1 MIDFVRKS
9 SFFFLILIIKFIIHA
24 NVCSVWPRKMVRID
38 FSICAVVVN
47 QQIATI
53 ILMMGYGTM
62 IANNRRLWHFNERKH
77 HVYHTQYTVSANL
90 CTYARMCLCRCTFF
104 GGGWYLYCVTV
115 GVAYH
120 IRANF
125 IFSFVVERV
134 HHYAKI
140 LTYQTSCMCVRMFRM
155 CENEFKGVCV
165 FVHVTKYCKCVC
177 VVRLKHRNKRITNRF
192 IDVKST

>member
-1 MIDFVRKS
+1 M
-9 SFFFLILIIKFIIHA
+9 
-24 NVCSVWPRKMVRID
+24 MRID
-38 FSICAVVVN
+38 FSFCAVAVN

-77 HVYHTQYTVSANL
+77 HVYHIKYTVSANL
-90 CTYARMCLCRCTFF
+90 CVCMCTLY
-104 GGGWYLYCVTV
+104 GVEWYLYCVTV

-155 CENEFKGVCV
+155 CENKVKSVCV
-165 FVHVTKYCKCVC
+165 CVCLHVTKYCKCVC
-177 VVRLKHRNKRITNRF
+177 VVRLKHHNKRITNRF